1 MELYEFVDLTEGII
15 ESQEG
20 ISGVIKYSDDIF
32 LTYFLKDNIVTAF
45 QMFASC
51 IPTNKLVTPI
61 DHGIT
66 LITKVQQALINVCS
80 VDQQEANAAMHILG
94 MFDSSF
100 KVGKQTVLFDYLLK
114 SEVVEGLL
122 LISATELG

>member
-1 MELYEFVDLTEGII
+1 MELYEFVDLTGGII

-32 LTYFLKDNIVTAF
+32 LTYFLEDNIITAF
-45 QMFASC
+45 QMFAAC
-51 IPTNKLVTPI
+51 IPTNKLVNPVE
-61 DHGIT
+61 HSIT
-66 LITKVQQALINVCS
+66 IITKVQQALINVCS

-94 MFDSSF
+94 LFDSSF
-100 KVGKQTVLFDYLLK
+100 KIGKQSALFDYLLK

-122 LISATELG
+122 LISATELV